1 MFARFHLPSF
11 WLTPLPRSVLWPSL
25 MWKLSSLHLFI
36 HQHVVF
42 FLSWLSL
49 LTEWSTLCSFSMF
62 ISPWLCPSHFC
73 PPYRNCSIVT
83 LLCLPPFWVF
93 FLSSSPCLSW
103 DAPFSSLQALC
114 WPGIAPRLYL
124 LLFAACSFSA
134 HWPLWWMLDSILSPY
149 VCWLLDLQLQFS
161 FQIFLLASCWLAL
174 PHWTCC

>member
-114 WPGIAPRLYL
+114 WLGIAPHLYL
-124 LLFAACSFSA
+124 LLLLLA
-134 HWPLWWMLDSILSPY
+134 LSP
-149 VCWLLDLQLQFS
+149 LIDLSGECLIPS
-161 FQIFLLASCWLAL
+161 FLLTYVGSWIFNSSSVSRSFF
-174 PHWTCC
+174 